1 MWGSQRGSERLNNC
15 SREKESRLK
24 RGTMRQGR
32 VLVADKI
39 EKKIKTNGGLKT
51 VEMRSVGKEENTRRE
66 TRRVMV
72 RVRIVF

>member
-1 MWGSQRGSERLNNC
+1 
-15 SREKESRLK
+15 
-24 RGTMRQGR
+24 MRQGR
-32 VLVADKI
+32 VLVGDKT

-66 TRRVMV
+66 ARRVMV